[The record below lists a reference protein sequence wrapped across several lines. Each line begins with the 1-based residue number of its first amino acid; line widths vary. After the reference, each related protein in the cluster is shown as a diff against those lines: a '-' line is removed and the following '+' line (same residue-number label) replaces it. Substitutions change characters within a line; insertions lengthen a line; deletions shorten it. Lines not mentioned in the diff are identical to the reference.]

1 MSDDNKEKVS
11 FGALKSSNPNWIK
24 LQSEAT
30 QWQKDN
36 KDIPW
41 PTPQAFCSICPT
53 WAQFKVTEFSY
64 RYSKVKETVDTALG
78 IAAMNGEL
86 FNIVIY

>member
-1 MSDDNKEKVS
+1 MSDESKDKVS
-11 FGALKSSNPNWIK
+11 FGALKSTNPNWIR

-30 QWQKDN
+30 QWRKEN

-41 PTPQAFCSICPT
+41 PTPQSFCSICPT
-53 WAQFKVTEFSY
+53 WAQFKVSEFGY
-64 RYSKVKETVDTALG
+64 RYKIVKDMVDTALG
-78 IAAMNGEL
+78 IAALDGEL